1 MGTLACSIELNKQN
15 GITITVLNKDGNIT
29 QTVVM
34 NGTSIVTTCQGQ
46 QNTSTITQL
55 QDSITIKCKDF
66 SLQAETITCKSTK
79 NTLHQSDQKVDIQ
92 STQDM
97 TLKSSANL
105 SAEAASEAAVK
116 GQSLTASATNAAKV
130 SGMTLSL
137 SGTQKAEM
145 SGAQLSLSGSA
156 QAEMSGAMTKVS
168 ASGTMNVEG
177 QLTTVKG
184 SITNIQGS
192 LVKLG

>member
-1 MGTLACSIELNKQN
+1 MTTLACSIELNKQN
-15 GITITVLNKDGNIT
+15 GITITVTNTDASIT

-34 NGTSIVTTCQGQ
+34 NGTSIETTCQGQ
-46 QNTSTITQL
+46 ENTSKITQL
-55 QDSITIKCKDF
+55 QDSITITCKDF

-79 NTLHQSDQKVDIQ
+79 DTLHQSDQKVDIQ

-97 TLKSSANL
+97 TLNSSANFTAQAT
-105 SAEAASEAAVK
+105 SDAAVK
-116 GQSLTASATNAAKV
+116 GQNLTASATSEAKV

-137 SGTQKAEM
+137 SATQKAEM

-156 QAEMSGAMTKVS
+156 NAEMSGAMTKVS
-168 ASGTMNVEG
+168 ASGTMDVEG

-192 LVKLG
+192 LISLG

>member
-1 MGTLACSIELNKQN
+1 MAILTCSVELNKQS
-15 GITITVLNKDGNIT
+15 GITLTVVNKDDNIT

-34 NGTSIVTTCQGQ
+34 NGTSITTTCQGQ

-79 NTLHQSDQKVDIQ
+79 DTLHQSDQKVDIQ

-97 TLKSSANL
+97 TLKSGANL
-105 SAEAASEAAVK
+105 TAQATSQATVK
-116 GQSLTASATNAAKV
+116 GQNLTASADSAAKV
-130 SGMTLSL
+130 SGMTLAL

-145 SGAQLSLSGSA
+145 SGAQLSLSGTT

-168 ASGTMNVEG
+168 ASGAMNVEG
-177 QLTTVKG
+177 QMTTVKG